1 MDIMQYAWFVAIAV
15 GILLSS
21 LTKAIRQ
28 HKVVETGV
36 EHAHINR
43 IHGQVTVAMAV
54 TAGLIGTNQAYAQI
68 QNPFYVYSQ
77 NIDNVHV
84 LIGKSVLALFWL
96 VFLVWVWAS
105 KSFPIYVRLVL
116 PNALRRLGFFARP
129 VATVFVVVGMAA
141 LALYPGNQL
150 PVLVTNGS
158 DQQVEW
164 IKVAANGDFSE
175 AQQHLESIAPN
186 SKKVQNITLD
196 SETRYTVKF
205 KLAENDKPFQA
216 RVPFE
221 ISEFS
226 MGLIH
231 VAFDEEM
238 RLRILDRR
246 VFK

>member
-21 LTKAIRQ
+21 LSKTIRQ
-28 HKVVETGV
+28 HKLAETGV
-36 EHAHINR
+36 DHAHINR
-43 IHGQVTVAMAV
+43 IHTQVTVAMAV

-84 LIGKSVLALFWL
+84 LIGKIVLALFWL

-105 KSFPIYVRLVL
+105 KNFPIYVRLIL
-116 PNALRRLGFFARP
+116 PNALERLGFLARP
-129 VATVFVVVGMAA
+129 VATVCVVVGMAA
-141 LALYPGNQL
+141 LVLYPGNQL

-164 IKVAANGDFSE
+164 IKVAANGDFAES
-175 AQQHLESIAPN
+175 QQHLESIAPN

-205 KLAENDKPFQA
+205 KLAESDQPLQA